1 MTYHPLSPVWEA
13 QMASPVASSGGPGGG
28 HPSPSAVE
36 SFAFVFC
43 FIFVT
48 LRCPRF
54 MNHSASTRLQRR
66 GFFLL
71 SGYRK
76 LHIHAH
82 ICTHITH
89 ICIQLHYRCM
99 KFYFYI
105 LKRMYIFKIKG
116 LHWHHSFK
124 TSITVF
130 SYTLCHLYFPS
141 LLQRWE
147 LAFPASSTKYLLI
160 HFILQ
165 HTRHLMIATSLP
177 RSTISLTK
185 IHNIFLIVL
194 KIYPTKGRWGALFKR
209 SLNYFSGSYLL

>member
-89 ICIQLHYRCM
+89 ICIQLHYLRNLIR
-99 KFYFYI
+99 F
-105 LKRMYIFKIKG
+105 
-116 LHWHHSFK
+116 
-124 TSITVF
+124 
-130 SYTLCHLYFPS
+130 HLSYFPS
-141 LLQRWE
+141 FCVSIVVSALNMM
-147 LAFPASSTKYLLI
+147 STLLI
-160 HFILQ
+160 LKMHNTLLLILGTVFVQ
-165 HTRHLMIATSLP
+165 
-177 RSTISLTK
+177 
-185 IHNIFLIVL
+185 
-194 KIYPTKGRWGALFKR
+194 
-209 SLNYFSGSYLL
+209 